1 MEERA
6 YKQTGFGQ
14 AQKDQSKACLEIMK
28 ITDTM
33 IEISTCRDGSLSILV
48 SGKNENVLRA
58 RREIFNRLQTQV
70 RLHRTIGCSYQFHA
84 VS

>member
-14 AQKDQSKACLEIMK
+14 AQKDQSKVCQEIMK
-28 ITDTM
+28 MTDTM

-48 SGKNENVLRA
+48 SGKNESVLRA

-70 RLHRTIGCSYQFHA
+70 SALRGILCFNICFA
-84 VS
+84 FI

>member
-28 ITDTM
+28 STDTM

-48 SGKNENVLRA
+48 SGRNENVLKA

-70 RLHRTIGCSYQFHA
+70 NFVA
-84 VS
+84 